1 MGPIAKGLHG
11 FAHSQR
17 SKPCTQDLVLNAQ

>member
-11 FAHSQR
+11 FATLDKEIPRRYALSG
-17 SKPCTQDLVLNAQ
+17 